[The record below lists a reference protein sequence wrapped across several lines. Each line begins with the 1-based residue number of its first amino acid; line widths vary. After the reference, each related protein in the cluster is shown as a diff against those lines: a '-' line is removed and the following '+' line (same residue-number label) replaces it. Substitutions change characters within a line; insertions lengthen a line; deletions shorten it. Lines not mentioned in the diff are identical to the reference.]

1 MQLLLVLFFFPLLP
15 RFFFLSFLFLP
26 PFRFENYIYRNGV
39 GFLLD
44 WILYLF
50 LIALISVR
58 VRFFVE
64 KRSICGKIFFE
75 GSLVRSSVSNIS
87 IRSEIVIAEFFL
99 ITDNL
104 ARYNGKLNLTSRN
117 TSNYSILKILEFESI
132 SNVPFINSIEF
143 EIFSDGFFSLE
154 KILA

>member
-15 RFFFLSFLFLP
+15 RFFFLSFLFFSPVQIRKL
-26 PFRFENYIYRNGV
+26 YISERGRIFIGLDFISFSYRV
-39 GFLLD
+39 SFQ
-44 WILYLF
+44 
-50 LIALISVR
+50 VR

-87 IRSEIVIAEFFL
+87 IRSEIAIAEFFL

-104 ARYNGKLNLTSRN
+104 ARYNGKLNL
-117 TSNYSILKILEFESI
+117 K
-132 SNVPFINSIEF
+132 
-143 EIFSDGFFSLE
+143 SLE
-154 KILA
+154 ILRIIQF

>member
-15 RFFFLSFLFLP
+15 RFFFLFFFFSPVQIRKLYISERGRIFIGLDFISFS
-26 PFRFENYIYRNGV
+26 YRV
-39 GFLLD
+39 SFQ
-44 WILYLF
+44 
-50 LIALISVR
+50 VR

-87 IRSEIVIAEFFL
+87 IRSEIAIAEFFL

-104 ARYNGKLNLTSRN
+104 ARYNGKLNL
-117 TSNYSILKILEFESI
+117 K
-132 SNVPFINSIEF
+132 
-143 EIFSDGFFSLE
+143 SLE
-154 KILA
+154 ILRIIQF

>member
-1 MQLLLVLFFFPLLP
+1 M
-15 RFFFLSFLFLP
+15 
-26 PFRFENYIYRNGV
+26 
-39 GFLLD
+39 D

-50 LIALISVR
+50 LIALVSVR
-58 VRFFVE
+58 VHFFVE

-75 GSLVRSSVSNIS
+75 GSLVRSAVSNIS
-87 IRSEIVIAEFFL
+87 IRSEIAIAEFFL

-104 ARYNGKLNLTSRN
+104 ARYNGKLNLTCRN

>member
-1 MQLLLVLFFFPLLP
+1 MSASIFRACTKRSRVECNCFLFYSFSRFFLAFSFFLFFF
-15 RFFFLSFLFLP
+15 SP
-26 PFRFENYIYRNGV
+26 PSRFENYIYRNGV

-50 LIALISVR
+50 LIALVSVR
-58 VRFFVE
+58 VHFFVE

-87 IRSEIVIAEFFL
+87 IRSEIAIAEFFL

-104 ARYNGKLNLTSRN
+104 ARYNGKLNL
-117 TSNYSILKILEFESI
+117 K
-132 SNVPFINSIEF
+132 
-143 EIFSDGFFSLE
+143 SLE
-154 KILA
+154 ILRIIQF

>member
-50 LIALISVR
+50 LIALVSKYACVSSSKR
-58 VRFFVE
+58 DRYAGRFFSKEV
-64 KRSICGKIFFE
+64 SA
-75 GSLVRSSVSNIS
+75 VSNIS
-87 IRSEIVIAEFFL
+87 IRSEIAIAEFFL

-104 ARYNGKLNLTSRN
+104 ARYNGKLNL
-117 TSNYSILKILEFESI
+117 K
-132 SNVPFINSIEF
+132 
-143 EIFSDGFFSLE
+143 SLE
-154 KILA
+154 ILRIIQF